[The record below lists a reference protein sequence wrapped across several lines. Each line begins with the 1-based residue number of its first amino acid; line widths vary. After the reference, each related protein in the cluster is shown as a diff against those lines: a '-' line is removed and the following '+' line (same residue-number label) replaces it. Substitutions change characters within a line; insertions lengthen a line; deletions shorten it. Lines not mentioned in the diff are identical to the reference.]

1 MEGHS
6 AINSRTCSRAPLELP
21 VEILHGQNESLLGQ
35 LTDISFGGAYVE
47 TDAHTLRAND
57 IITLCFE
64 LEDEQATRP
73 CALSGTV
80 ARAGGNG
87 VAIAFDD
94 YDRETVN
101 ALRGVYHRLLR

>member
-1 MEGHS
+1 MEGH
-6 AINSRTCSRAPLELP
+6 AVTNSRTCSRAPVELP

-47 TDAHTLRAND
+47 TDARTLRPND
-57 IITLCFE
+57 LVTLCFE
-64 LEDEQATRP
+64 LEYSDATRP

-80 ARAGGNG
+80 ARAADNG
-87 VAIAFDD
+87 VAIAFDE
-94 YDRETVN
+94 YDSETVN